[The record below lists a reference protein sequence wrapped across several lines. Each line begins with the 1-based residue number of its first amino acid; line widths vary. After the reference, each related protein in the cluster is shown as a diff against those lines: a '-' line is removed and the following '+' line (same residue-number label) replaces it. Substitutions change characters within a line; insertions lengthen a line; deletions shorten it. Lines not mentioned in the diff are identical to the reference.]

1 MGESNDV
8 KKKEKRKFF
17 VEKKGEVEELWIMWK
32 YEGDE
37 DNKEEKET
45 VGNCWEKWRDG
56 NTHDG

>member
-32 YEGDE
+32 DERDE
-37 DNKEEKET
+37 DNNEEKET
-45 VGNCWEKWRDG
+45 VGNCWEKWRGG
-56 NTHDG
+56 NTPDG